1 MTAIELNLVP
11 ALCAAFDDGSLQLH
25 YQPEVDLRTGSVPGM
40 EAFLRWHHPDRGL
53 MNPSQ
58 FMPAAAAAGLSDQV
72 GRWVLRTAVAEAR
85 TWHEMAAGT
94 AIRPPRLWVNVTA
107 DQLTRPGFAIEV
119 EQLMHGRALPPGA
132 LGLEFTE
139 QTLGLARVGV
149 PRLLARLRSF
159 GPAIGVDGFGTWYA
173 SLSTLDVLPLDMV
186 KIDGCFLHAM
196 QRDLEGEAVLAS
208 IITLA
213 HRRQMV
219 VTAEGVDSVVTA
231 SRLAAMHCD
240 RGAGLLFCPPVP
252 TDDARMIALGRGRPN
267 RRHGRS
273 RPTGATSGTGRA
285 GRAAPDRATATAT
298 ATGTIPR
305 PAPAAVI

>member
-25 YQPEVDLRTGSVPGM
+25 YQPEVDLRNGSVPAM
-40 EAFLRWHHPDRGL
+40 EAFLRWQHPDQGL

-58 FMPAAAAAGLSDQV
+58 FMPVAEAAGLSEQV

-107 DQLTRPGFAIEV
+107 DQLTRPSFAIEV
-119 EQLMHGRALPPGA
+119 EQLMHARALPPGA

-186 KIDGCFLHAM
+186 KIDGRFLRAM

-208 IITLA
+208 IIMLA
-213 HRRQMV
+213 HRRRMV

-240 RGAGLLFCPPVP
+240 RAAGRLFCPPVP

-267 RRHGRS
+267 RWRQRS
-273 RPTGATSGTGRA
+273 RPASAAAGGGTSRT
-285 GRAAPDRATATAT
+285 APTPADRAT
-298 ATGTIPR
+298 ATGTIPM
-305 PAPAAVI
+305 PTPAAVS